1 MIILKKKKGLK
12 MDLDIKIGKVLGKA
26 VASCLNTSW
35 TTPWGNLP
43 DTAWHKGRTQSH
55 LIHA

>member
-1 MIILKKKKGLK
+1 

-43 DTAWHKGRTQSH
+43 ESAWHKGRTQSH